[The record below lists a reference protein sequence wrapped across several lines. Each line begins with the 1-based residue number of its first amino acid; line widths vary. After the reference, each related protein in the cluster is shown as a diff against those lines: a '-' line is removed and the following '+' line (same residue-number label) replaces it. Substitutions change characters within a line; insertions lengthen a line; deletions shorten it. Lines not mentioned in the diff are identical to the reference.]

1 MIEESTLKSN
11 FIGRDGFRWWIG
23 QIPPTASAPE
33 QANGEGWGFR
43 YKVRILGY
51 HTDNVSELP
60 DEDLPWAGVM
70 MPTTAGSGGGGFSQS
85 ARINQGD
92 IVVGF
97 FLDGD
102 DAQIPVIMGAFGK
115 TQFTPSDEPST
126 PFAPFTGYTTN
137 IKKPDTKSDR
147 ESAGQSSQDQKQ
159 PRNIENVDPLNE
171 NNKEKGKARE
181 VKASEATGKVITFA
195 DTCEDNFATEVT
207 GILGNLINVISEG
220 TDFLGDI
227 QNAVKKIQVLANQFV
242 GTLFNSLYTALIPI
256 LKNGLDLLYKQ
267 VYAAVLASTGNPVAA
282 HLAGVAAQESMVGPL
297 KAAQD
302 AIACV
307 SAKIINGLGDTLKDL
322 IESTVLEVVN
332 FGICTAEQFIGSFL
346 NGIIDEISSG
356 LDSVIGGIS
365 EILELASPGFKIAD
379 FLRSSVDVIKSI
391 QDFFSCNQTAD
402 KCHGVKE
409 WTIGYGPKNKAKV
422 NDILDN
428 ALEFANISNALSG
441 ITTLTSPYS
450 KPDCGTP
457 TSCGGPTVSFFG
469 GNGIGGAGKVILGGI
484 VNNTDGL
491 GEITSSVARTGSI
504 IGVQITD
511 PGSKYSYSPPMV
523 TFEDSCGLG
532 YGAVGRAIV
541 DYDKN
546 SSTYGQITGVY
557 MVSEGEN
564 YPVEDT
570 LEGSVIDTLEGSVID
585 TLEGSVID
593 TIVLY
598 PGSGY
603 VPGDTAIDDNGEEY
617 DLTIEDGKIISASP
631 INRLKVTELPTIT
644 IITETGIGALI
655 KPIVRTFTSSPPSQ
669 DEIISVI
676 DCV

>member
-23 QIPPTASAPE
+23 QIAQTASAPE

-159 PRNIENVDPLNE
+159 PRNIKDVGPLNQ
-171 NNKEKGKARE
+171 NNEGKGKAKE
-181 VKASEATGKVITFA
+181 VKASNVTGNVITFA
-195 DTCEDNFATEVT
+195 DTTEDNFATEVT

-220 TDFLGDI
+220 TDFLQDI
-227 QNAVKKIQVLANQFV
+227 QNATKKIQVLANQFV
-242 GTLFNSLYTALIPI
+242 GTLFNSLYKALIPL
-256 LKNGLDLLYKQ
+256 LKDGLDLLYKS
-267 VYAAVLASTGNPVAA
+267 VLASTGN
-282 HLAGVAAQESMVGPL
+282 HLLGVAAQEAMVLPL
-297 KAAQD
+297 KAVQD
-302 AIACV
+302 AIVCV
-307 SAKIINGLGDTLKDL
+307 SSKIINGLGDTLKDL

-332 FGICTAEQFIGSFL
+332 FGVCTAEQFLGSFL
-346 NGIIDEISSG
+346 DGIIDDISSG
-356 LDSVIGGIS
+356 LDSVMGGIS
-365 EILELASPGFKIAD
+365 KILGPAFKIVD
-379 FLRSSVDVIKSI
+379 FLRGSVDVIKSI

-402 KCHGVKE
+402 KSNGVKE

-441 ITTLTSPYS
+441 ITTQTSPFT

-469 GNGIGGAGKVILGGI
+469 GNGIGGAGKVLMGGI

-504 IGVQITD
+504 IGVEITD
-511 PGSKYSYSPPMV
+511 PGSKYTYAPPMV

-546 SSTYGQITGVY
+546 SSTYGQVTGVY
-557 MVSEGEN
+557 IVSEGEN

-570 LEGSVIDTLEGSVID
+570 GEGSVTDTV
-585 TLEGSVID
+585 
-593 TIVLY
+593 VLY

-603 VPGDTAIDDNGEEY
+603 VPGDTAVDGNGEEY
-617 DLTIEDGKIISASP
+617 DLTIDNGRVISASP

-644 IITETGIGALI
+644 IITKTGIGALI
-655 KPIVRTFTSSPPSQ
+655 KPIVRTSPPSQ
-669 DEIISVI
+669 NEIISVI

>member
-33 QANGEGWGFR
+33 QADGEGWGFR

-51 HTDNVSELP
+51 HTDNISELP

-115 TQFTPSDEPST
+115 TQFTPSDQPST

-137 IKKPDTKSDR
+137 IKRPDTKSDR

-159 PRNIENVDPLNE
+159 PRNIQDVGPLNQ
-171 NNKEKGKARE
+171 NNEGKGKAKE
-181 VKASEATGKVITFA
+181 VKASSATGNVITFA
-195 DTCEDNFATEVT
+195 DTTEDNFATEVT
-207 GILGNLINVISEG
+207 GILGNLINVITEG
-220 TDFLGDI
+220 TDFLQDI
-227 QNAVKKIQVLANQFV
+227 QNATKKIQVLANQFV
-242 GTLFNSLYTALIPI
+242 GTLFNSLYKALIPL
-256 LKNGLDLLYKQ
+256 LKNGLDLLYAS
-267 VYAAVLASTGNPVAA
+267 VFASTGS
-282 HLAGVAAQESMVGPL
+282 HLLGVAAQEAMVLPL
-297 KAAQD
+297 KAVQD
-302 AIACV
+302 AIICV
-307 SAKIINGLGDTLKDL
+307 SSKIINGLGDTLKDL

-332 FGICTAEQFIGSFL
+332 FGVCTAEQFLGSFL
-346 NGIIDEISSG
+346 NGIIDDISSG
-356 LDSVIGGIS
+356 LDSVMGGIS
-365 EILELASPGFKIAD
+365 KILGPAFKIVD
-379 FLRSSVDVIKSI
+379 FLRGSVDVIKSI

-402 KCHGVKE
+402 KSNGVKE

-428 ALEFANISNALSG
+428 ALELANISNALSA
-441 ITTLTSPYS
+441 ITPQTSPFT

-469 GNGIGGAGKVILGGI
+469 GNGIGGAGKALMGGI

-504 IGVQITD
+504 IGVEITD
-511 PGSKYSYSPPMV
+511 PGSKYSYAPPMV

-570 LEGSVIDTLEGSVID
+570 LEGSVIDTV
-585 TLEGSVID
+585 
-593 TIVLY
+593 VLY

-617 DLTIEDGKIISASP
+617 DLTIDDNGRVISASP
-631 INRLKVTELPTIT
+631 INRLKVIELPTIT

>member
-33 QANGEGWGFR
+33 QADGEGWGFR

-51 HTDNVSELP
+51 HTDNISELP

-115 TQFTPSDEPST
+115 TQFTPSDQPST

-137 IKKPDTKSDR
+137 IKRPDTKSDR

-159 PRNIENVDPLNE
+159 PRNIQDVGPLNQ
-171 NNKEKGKARE
+171 NNEGKGKAKE
-181 VKASEATGKVITFA
+181 VKASSATGNVITFA
-195 DTCEDNFATEVT
+195 DTTEDNFATEVT
-207 GILGNLINVISEG
+207 GILGNLINVITEG
-220 TDFLGDI
+220 TDFLQDI
-227 QNAVKKIQVLANQFV
+227 QNATKKIQVLANQFV
-242 GTLFNSLYTALIPI
+242 GTLFNSLYKALIPL
-256 LKNGLDLLYKQ
+256 LKNGLDLLYAS
-267 VYAAVLASTGNPVAA
+267 VFASTGS
-282 HLAGVAAQESMVGPL
+282 HLLGVAAQEAMVLPL
-297 KAAQD
+297 KAVQD
-302 AIACV
+302 AIVCV
-307 SAKIINGLGDTLKDL
+307 SSKIINGLGDTLKDL

-332 FGICTAEQFIGSFL
+332 FGVCTAEQFLGSFL
-346 NGIIDEISSG
+346 DGIIDDISSG
-356 LDSVIGGIS
+356 LDSVMGGIS
-365 EILELASPGFKIAD
+365 KILGPAFKIVD
-379 FLRSSVDVIKSI
+379 FLRGSVDVIKSI

-402 KCHGVKE
+402 KSNGVKE

-428 ALEFANISNALSG
+428 ALELANISNALSA
-441 ITTLTSPYS
+441 ITPQTSPFT

-469 GNGIGGAGKVILGGI
+469 GNGIGGAGKALMGGI

-504 IGVQITD
+504 IGVEITD
-511 PGSKYSYSPPMV
+511 PGSKYSYAPPMV

-570 LEGSVIDTLEGSVID
+570 LEGSVIDTV
-585 TLEGSVID
+585 
-593 TIVLY
+593 VLY

-617 DLTIEDGKIISASP
+617 DLTIDDNGRVISASP
-631 INRLKVTELPTIT
+631 INRLKVIELPTIT

>member
-1 MIEESTLKSN
+1 M
-11 FIGRDGFRWWIG
+11 
-23 QIPPTASAPE
+23 
-33 QANGEGWGFR
+33 
-43 YKVRILGY
+43 Y
-51 HTDNVSELP
+51 
-60 DEDLPWAGVM
+60 
-70 MPTTAGSGGGGFSQS
+70 
-85 ARINQGD
+85 
-92 IVVGF
+92 
-97 FLDGD
+97 
-102 DAQIPVIMGAFGK
+102 
-115 TQFTPSDEPST
+115 
-126 PFAPFTGYTTN
+126 
-137 IKKPDTKSDR
+137 
-147 ESAGQSSQDQKQ
+147 
-159 PRNIENVDPLNE
+159 
-171 NNKEKGKARE
+171 
-181 VKASEATGKVITFA
+181 
-195 DTCEDNFATEVT
+195 
-207 GILGNLINVISEG
+207 
-220 TDFLGDI
+220 
-227 QNAVKKIQVLANQFV
+227 
-242 GTLFNSLYTALIPI
+242 
-256 LKNGLDLLYKQ
+256 
-267 VYAAVLASTGNPVAA
+267 
-282 HLAGVAAQESMVGPL
+282 
-297 KAAQD
+297 
-302 AIACV
+302 
-307 SAKIINGLGDTLKDL
+307 
-322 IESTVLEVVN
+322 
-332 FGICTAEQFIGSFL
+332 
-346 NGIIDEISSG
+346 
-356 LDSVIGGIS
+356 
-365 EILELASPGFKIAD
+365 
-379 FLRSSVDVIKSI
+379 
-391 QDFFSCNQTAD
+391 QTAD

-428 ALEFANISNALSG
+428 ALESANISNALSG

-491 GEITSSVARTGSI
+491 GEITSSVAKTGSI
-504 IGVQITD
+504 IGVEITD
-511 PGSKYSYSPPMV
+511 PGSKYSYAPPMV

-570 LEGSVIDTLEGSVID
+570 LEGSVIDTV
-585 TLEGSVID
+585 
-593 TIVLY
+593 VLY

-617 DLTIEDGKIISASP
+617 NLTIDDNGKVISASP

-644 IITETGIGALI
+644 IITEIGIGALI

>member
-115 TQFTPSDEPST
+115 TQFTPSDQPST

-137 IKKPDTKSDR
+137 IKRPDTKSDR

-159 PRNIENVDPLNE
+159 PRNIQDVGPLNQ
-171 NNKEKGKARE
+171 NNEGKGKAKE
-181 VKASEATGKVITFA
+181 VKASSATGNVITFA
-195 DTCEDNFATEVT
+195 DTTEDNFATEVT

-220 TDFLGDI
+220 TDFLQDI
-227 QNAVKKIQVLANQFV
+227 QNATKKIQVLANQFV
-242 GTLFNSLYTALIPI
+242 GTLFNSLYKALIPL
-256 LKNGLDLLYKQ
+256 LKDGLDLLYKS
-267 VYAAVLASTGNPVAA
+267 VLASTGN
-282 HLAGVAAQESMVGPL
+282 HLLGVAAQEAMVLPL
-297 KAAQD
+297 KAVQD
-302 AIACV
+302 AIVCV
-307 SAKIINGLGDTLKDL
+307 SSKIINGLGDTLKDL

-332 FGICTAEQFIGSFL
+332 FGVCTAEQFLGSFL
-346 NGIIDEISSG
+346 DGIIDDISSG
-356 LDSVIGGIS
+356 LDSVMGGIS
-365 EILELASPGFKIAD
+365 KILGPAFKIVD
-379 FLRSSVDVIKSI
+379 FLRGSVDVIKSI

-402 KCHGVKE
+402 KSNGVKE

-428 ALEFANISNALSG
+428 ALELANISNALSA
-441 ITTLTSPYS
+441 ITPQTSPFT

-469 GNGIGGAGKVILGGI
+469 GNGIGGAGKVLMGGI

-504 IGVQITD
+504 IGVEITD
-511 PGSKYSYSPPMV
+511 PGSKYTYAPPMV
-523 TFEDSCGLG
+523 TFEDPCGLG

-546 SSTYGQITGVY
+546 SSTYGQVTGVY
-557 MVSEGEN
+557 IVSEGEN

-570 LEGSVIDTLEGSVID
+570 GEGSVTDTV
-585 TLEGSVID
+585 
-593 TIVLY
+593 VLY

-603 VPGDTAIDDNGEEY
+603 VPGDTAVDGNGEEY
-617 DLTIEDGKIISASP
+617 DLTIDNGRVISASP

-644 IITETGIGALI
+644 IITKTGIGALI
-655 KPIVRTFTSSPPSQ
+655 KPIVRTSPPSQ
-669 DEIISVI
+669 NEIISVI

>member
-23 QIPPTASAPE
+23 QIAQTASAPE
-33 QANGEGWGFR
+33 QSNGEGWAFR

-51 HTDNVSELP
+51 HPDNYSELS

-70 MPTTAGSGGGGFSQS
+70 MPTTAGSGGGGFAQS

-115 TQFTPSDEPST
+115 TQFTPSLEPSN
-126 PFAPFTGYTTN
+126 PFVPFTGYTTN
-137 IKKPDTKSDR
+137 IKRPDTKSDR
-147 ESAGQSSQDQKQ
+147 ESTGQSSEDQTQ
-159 PRNIENVDPLNE
+159 PRNLEGKSIDTLNE
-171 NNKEKGKARE
+171 NNKGKGKARQT
-181 VKASEATGKVITFA
+181 KASEATGKVITFA

-207 GILGNLINVISEG
+207 GILGNLINVINQG
-220 TDFLGDI
+220 TDFLSDI

-256 LKNGLDLLYKQ
+256 LKSGLDLLYKS
-267 VYAAVLASTGNPVAA
+267 VYATVLASTGNPVAA

-297 KAAQD
+297 KAVQD

-332 FGICTAEQFIGSFL
+332 FGVCTAEQFIGSFL
-346 NGIIDEISSG
+346 NGIIDDISSG
-356 LDSVIGGIS
+356 LDSVMGGIS
-365 EILELASPGFKIAD
+365 KILGPAFKIVD
-379 FLRSSVDVIKSI
+379 FLRGSVDVIKSI

-402 KCHGVKE
+402 KCDGVKE

-422 NDILDN
+422 NDILDK
-428 ALEFANISNALSG
+428 ALEFANISNALSS
-441 ITTLTSPYS
+441 ITPQTSPYT

-469 GNGIGGAGKVILGGI
+469 GNGIGGAGKAILGGI

-504 IGVQITD
+504 IGVEITD
-511 PGSKYSYSPPMV
+511 PGSKYTYAPPMV

-546 SSTYGQITGVY
+546 SPTYGQITGVY

-570 LEGSVIDTLEGSVID
+570 LEGSGIGLDDGSI
-585 TLEGSVID
+585 LD

-598 PGSGY
+598 PGTGY
-603 VPGDTAIDDNGEEY
+603 DPGDTATDDNGEEY
-617 DLTIEDGKIISASP
+617 DLTIENGKIISASP

-655 KPIVRTFTSSPPSQ
+655 KPIVRTFTPPPPSQ

>member
-23 QIPPTASAPE
+23 QIPQTASAPE

-51 HTDNVSELP
+51 HPDNYSELS

-115 TQFTPSDEPST
+115 TQFTPSLEPSD
-126 PFAPFTGYTTN
+126 PFVPFTGYTTN
-137 IKKPDTKSDR
+137 IKRPDTKSDR
-147 ESAGQSSQDQKQ
+147 ESTGQSSQDQKQ

-207 GILGNLINVISEG
+207 GVLGNLINVINQG
-220 TDFLGDI
+220 TDFLSDI

-256 LKNGLDLLYKQ
+256 LKSGLDLLYKQ
-267 VYAAVLASTGNPVAA
+267 VYAAFLASTGSEFVA
-282 HLAGVAAQESMVGPL
+282 HSQGVLAQEAMVGPL
-297 KAAQD
+297 KAVQD

-322 IESTVLEVVN
+322 IDSTVLEVVN
-332 FGICTAEQFIGSFL
+332 FGVCTAEQFIGSFL

-356 LDSVIGGIS
+356 LDSVLGGIS
-365 EILELASPGFKIAD
+365 KILELASPGFKIVD

-391 QDFFSCNQTAD
+391 QNFFSCNQTAD
-402 KCHGVKE
+402 KCDGVKE

-422 NDILDN
+422 NDILDK
-428 ALEFANISNALSG
+428 ALEFANISNALSA
-441 ITTLTSPYS
+441 ITPQTSPYS

-469 GNGIGGAGKVILGGI
+469 GNGIGGAGKVIMGGI

-504 IGVQITD
+504 IGVEITD
-511 PGSKYSYSPPMV
+511 PGSKYTYAPPMV

-570 LEGSVIDTLEGSVID
+570 LEGSEIELDDSSIV
-585 TLEGSVID
+585 D

-598 PGSGY
+598 PGTGY
-603 VPGDTAIDDNGEEY
+603 DPGDTATDDNGEEY
-617 DLTIEDGKIISASP
+617 DLTIENGKIISASP
-631 INRLKVTELPTIT
+631 INRLKVTEIPTIT
-644 IITETGIGALI
+644 ISTETGIGALI
-655 KPIVRTFTSSPPSQ
+655 KPIIGTFIPPQ
-669 DEIISVI
+669 PPQNEIISVI

>member
-33 QANGEGWGFR
+33 QADGEGWGFR

-115 TQFTPSDEPST
+115 TQFTPSDQPST

-137 IKKPDTKSDR
+137 IKRPDTKSDR

-159 PRNIENVDPLNE
+159 PRNIQDVGPLNQ
-171 NNKEKGKARE
+171 NNEGKGKAKE
-181 VKASEATGKVITFA
+181 VKASSATGNVITFA
-195 DTCEDNFATEVT
+195 DTTEDNFATEVT
-207 GILGNLINVISEG
+207 GILGNLINVITEG
-220 TDFLGDI
+220 TDFLQDI
-227 QNAVKKIQVLANQFV
+227 QNATKKIQVLANQFV
-242 GTLFNSLYTALIPI
+242 GTLFNSLYKALIPL
-256 LKNGLDLLYKQ
+256 LKNGLDLLYAS
-267 VYAAVLASTGNPVAA
+267 VFASTGS
-282 HLAGVAAQESMVGPL
+282 HLLGVAAQEAMVLPL
-297 KAAQD
+297 KAVQD
-302 AIACV
+302 AIICV
-307 SAKIINGLGDTLKDL
+307 SSKIINGLGDTLKDL

-332 FGICTAEQFIGSFL
+332 FGVCTAEQFLGSFL
-346 NGIIDEISSG
+346 NGIIDDISSG
-356 LDSVIGGIS
+356 LDSVMGGIS
-365 EILELASPGFKIAD
+365 KILDPAFKIVD
-379 FLRSSVDVIKSI
+379 FLRGSVDVIKSI

-402 KCHGVKE
+402 KSNGVKE

-428 ALEFANISNALSG
+428 ALELANISNALSA
-441 ITTLTSPYS
+441 ITPQTSPFT

-469 GNGIGGAGKVILGGI
+469 GNGIGGAGKALMGGI

-504 IGVQITD
+504 IGVEITD
-511 PGSKYSYSPPMV
+511 PGSKYSYAPPMV

-570 LEGSVIDTLEGSVID
+570 LEGSVIDTV
-585 TLEGSVID
+585 
-593 TIVLY
+593 VLY

-617 DLTIEDGKIISASP
+617 DLTIDDNGRVISASP
-631 INRLKVTELPTIT
+631 INRLKVIELPTIT

>member
-23 QIPPTASAPE
+23 QIAQTASAPE
-33 QANGEGWGFR
+33 QANGEGWAFR

-51 HTDNVSELP
+51 HTNNLTELS
-60 DEDLPWAGVM
+60 DENLPWAGVM
-70 MPTTAGSGGGGFSQS
+70 MPTTAGSGGGGFAQS

-115 TQFTPSDEPST
+115 TQFTPSLEPSN
-126 PFAPFTGYTTN
+126 PFVPFTGYTTN
-137 IKKPDTKSDR
+137 IKRPDTKSDR
-147 ESAGQSSQDQKQ
+147 ESTGQSSEDQTQ
-159 PRNIENVDPLNE
+159 PRNLEGKSIDTLNE
-171 NNKEKGKARE
+171 NNKGKGKARQT
-181 VKASEATGKVITFA
+181 KASDATGKVITFA

-297 KAAQD
+297 KAVQD

-332 FGICTAEQFIGSFL
+332 FGVCTAEQFVGSFL
-346 NGIIDEISSG
+346 NGIIDNISSG
-356 LDSVIGGIS
+356 LDSVLGGIS
-365 EILELASPGFKIAD
+365 RILELASPGFKIVD

-391 QDFFSCNQTAD
+391 QNFFSCNQTAD
-402 KCHGVKE
+402 KCDGVKE

-441 ITTLTSPYS
+441 ITKQTSPYS

-469 GNGIGGAGKVILGGI
+469 GNGIGGAGKVIMGGI

-504 IGVQITD
+504 IGVEITD
-511 PGSKYSYSPPMV
+511 PGSKYSYAPPMV

-557 MVSEGEN
+557 IVSEGEN
-564 YPVEDT
+564 YPVEDPSDIS
-570 LEGSVIDTLEGSVID
+570 EIEIENGSIV
-585 TLEGSVID
+585 D

-598 PGSGY
+598 PGIGY
-603 VPGDTAIDDNGEEY
+603 NPGDTATDDNGEEY

-631 INRLKVTELPTIT
+631 INRLKVTKLPTIT
-644 IITETGIGALI
+644 ISTETGIGALI
-655 KPIVRTFTSSPPSQ
+655 KPIIGTFIPPQ
-669 DEIISVI
+669 PPQNEIISVI

>member
-147 ESAGQSSQDQKQ
+147 ESAGQSSEDQKQ
-159 PRNIENVDPLNE
+159 PRNIKDVGPLNQ
-171 NNKEKGKARE
+171 NNEGKGKAKE
-181 VKASEATGKVITFA
+181 VKASNVTGNVITFA
-195 DTCEDNFATEVT
+195 DTTEDNFATEVT

-220 TDFLGDI
+220 TDFLQDI
-227 QNAVKKIQVLANQFV
+227 QNATKKIQVLANQFV
-242 GTLFNSLYTALIPI
+242 GTLFNSLYKALIPL
-256 LKNGLDLLYKQ
+256 LKDGLDLLYKS
-267 VYAAVLASTGNPVAA
+267 VLASTGN
-282 HLAGVAAQESMVGPL
+282 HLLGVAAQEAMVLPL
-297 KAAQD
+297 KAVQD
-302 AIACV
+302 AIVCV
-307 SAKIINGLGDTLKDL
+307 SSKIINGLGDTLKDL

-332 FGICTAEQFIGSFL
+332 FGVCTAEQFLGSFL
-346 NGIIDEISSG
+346 DGIIDDISSG
-356 LDSVIGGIS
+356 LDSVMGGIS
-365 EILELASPGFKIAD
+365 KILGPAFKIVD
-379 FLRSSVDVIKSI
+379 FLRGSVDVIKSI

-402 KCHGVKE
+402 KSNGVKE

-441 ITTLTSPYS
+441 ITTQTSPFT

-469 GNGIGGAGKVILGGI
+469 GNGIGGAGKVLMGGI

-504 IGVQITD
+504 IGVEITD
-511 PGSKYSYSPPMV
+511 PGSKYTYAPPMV
-523 TFEDSCGLG
+523 TFEDPCGLG

-546 SSTYGQITGVY
+546 SSTYGQVTGVY
-557 MVSEGEN
+557 IVSEGEN

-570 LEGSVIDTLEGSVID
+570 GEGSVTDTV
-585 TLEGSVID
+585 
-593 TIVLY
+593 VLY

-603 VPGDTAIDDNGEEY
+603 VPGDTAVDGNGEEY
-617 DLTIEDGKIISASP
+617 DLTIDNGRVISASP

-644 IITETGIGALI
+644 IITKTGIGALI
-655 KPIVRTFTSSPPSQ
+655 KPIVRTSPPSQ
-669 DEIISVI
+669 NEIISVI